1 MVTFR
6 SSSCLLFAPVALSPP
21 VVALPVQ
28 ALTKAPTHSCCPF
41 TFPMRHPPLQGLA
54 FALSA
59 AAATAA
65 AIPSRPPPPPLCLG
79 PRRLSSRR
87 RAATRG
93 GVGGGAPRRYPTAKA
108 RVEVVT
114 LGRRSTKDAAFDGP
128 VDTYIT
134 RAGPR
139 LDISCRWVTPATA
152 AATLLSG
159 GGKVGAGG
167 GGGGGGSATGG
178 PRAHVIC
185 LDEGGAAPASSDAFA
200 ALLYDRLERGGSRV
214 VFVIGEADGLPPA
227 FREAVRSTGRGPA
240 GGVEAL
246 SLSPL
251 TLPHKLVRLVLVEQL
266 YRASEIRRGSK
277 YNK

>member
-1 MVTFR
+1 MR
-6 SSSCLLFAPVALSPP
+6 GRPP
-21 VVALPVQ
+21 P
-28 ALTKAPTHSCCPF
+28 
-41 TFPMRHPPLQGLA
+41 QGLA

-59 AAATAA
+59 AAAAA
-65 AIPSRPPPPPLCLG
+65 VTIPPRAPPPSFFS
-79 PRRLSSRR
+79 PRLLSSRR
-87 RAATRG
+87 GAVNR
-93 GVGGGAPRRYPTAKA
+93 GGGASAAAARRHPTAKA

-114 LGRRSTKDAAFDGP
+114 LGRRSTKDAAYDGP

-139 LDISCRWVTPATA
+139 LDISCRWVPPATA
-152 AATLLSG
+152 AATLLPG
-159 GGKVGAGG
+159 GVRGG
-167 GGGGGGSATGG
+167 GGGGGGAVGG
-178 PRAHVIC
+178 SRAHVIC

-200 ALLYDRLERGGSRV
+200 SLLYDRLERGGSRV

-227 FREAVRSTGRGPA
+227 FRDAVRAAGRGPA
-240 GGVEAL
+240 GGVESL

-266 YRASEIRRGSK
+266 YRSSEIRRGSN

>member
-1 MVTFR
+1 
-6 SSSCLLFAPVALSPP
+6 
-21 VVALPVQ
+21 
-28 ALTKAPTHSCCPF
+28 
-41 TFPMRHPPLQGLA
+41 
-54 FALSA
+54 
-59 AAATAA
+59 
-65 AIPSRPPPPPLCLG
+65 
-79 PRRLSSRR
+79 
-87 RAATRG
+87 
-93 GVGGGAPRRYPTAKA
+93 
-108 RVEVVT
+108 VVT
-114 LGRRSTKDAAFDGP
+114 LGRRSTKDAVYDGA

-139 LDISCRWVTPATA
+139 LDIACRWVAPATA
-152 AATLLSG
+152 AAALLPGGSDRPG
-159 GGKVGAGG
+159 GGK
-167 GGGGGGSATGG
+167 ATAG

-185 LDEGGAAPASSDAFA
+185 LDEGGLAPASSDAFA
-200 ALLYDRLERGGSRV
+200 TLLYDRLERGGSRL

-227 FREAVRSTGRGPA
+227 FREAVARAAGRGPV